1 MKHLLTGI
9 VRTVPALLERSSF
22 QVCLNGWPA
31 IVAIAVIGAT
41 IVVTVSIVSGNQGAK
56 SAD

>member
-9 VRTVPALLERSSF
+9 VRTVPALLEQSSF

-31 IVAIAVIGAT
+31 VAAIAVIGAT
-41 IVVTVSIVSGNQGAK
+41 IMATVSIVSGNQGTK